1 MLHAILFAFAD
12 DVAAVPQ
19 PVAVPVAVPVDAPAS
34 AEVDER
40 VDETVI
46 VYGNRAVHK
55 ARDELTQKLRSEGY
69 SRHVRE
75 GNVTIYKHTIPYRPQ
90 VLLHDDGW
98 VYLRRQPPRIHAP
111 GHSFADQGNKLNY
124 LWCIPT
130 FGTACVSLGGWLIGE
145 RKLSRLQ
152 GDVLD
157 ATRDEVAT
165 LNTAVMREHLLH
177 RLNVDIP
184 GDLTRIWT
192 ELALPADARHAI
204 LYAYWDS
211 RTDGEA
217 GDAARS
223 AIRAYLI
230 GVVQASSEPF
240 SRRELDDLNA
250 ERKGLPALDLP
261 TR

>member
-1 MLHAILFAFAD
+1 MLLSALLAFAAD
-12 DVAAVPQ
+12 ASPTVPDLPPPPPEIAA
-19 PVAVPVAVPVDAPAS
+19 DASPPPDEPA
-34 AEVDER
+34 
-40 VDETVI
+40 DETVYI
-46 VYGNRAVHK
+46 YGNRAVQK
-55 ARDELTQKLRSEGY
+55 AREELTLKLRSEGY
-69 SRHVRE
+69 TRHERQ
-75 GNVTIYKHTIPYRPQ
+75 GNVTIYKNTIPYHPQ
-90 VLLHDDGW
+90 VIVHDDGW
-98 VYLRRQPPRIHAP
+98 IYLRRQPPRIHSP

-130 FGTACVSLGGWLIGE
+130 LGTACVSVGGWAIGE

-157 ATRDEVAT
+157 ATRTEVET

-184 GDLTRIWT
+184 SDLARIWT
-192 ELALPADARHAI
+192 DDSLPPDMRHAI
-204 LYAYWDS
+204 LYTYWDL

-217 GDAARS
+217 GDAARG

-230 GVVQASSEPF
+230 GVVQASKDPITTE
-240 SRRELDDLNA
+240 ELRQLNA
-250 ERKGLPALDLP
+250 GRKGLPALDLP